1 MDELGALILGERPK
15 EKSLDAS
22 ASNIVAPTKSKNF
35 GKNPQLQADEE
46 KPDALGQLILGGA
59 ESPKQPAQQ
68 KSGAFRG
75 DVANALT
82 KVLEMKQALPATAAS
97 GLDVLAGGI
106 TGLAQL
112 PGYIA
117 GRAFGLSDVEAER
130 ASSKVPQQLAQPIG
144 RMTGM
149 AQTPA
154 YQQSFPTQAAEKFGQ
169 LVQENVVQPIAQKTG
184 LSPIDVGQGVNAAML
199 ALPFAGKPIAKGLA
213 EAKAALPTVRVE
225 TVGKPSGMQSGGAAV
240 ASNEAML
247 NEAVNRASP
256 RLAAELKNLD
266 PKSVNPDVVENYLRA
281 DQFGIQLTKGQATG
295 DPNLISIERNE
306 RGLKPQLAEE
316 YAKQNRALAENA
328 TLIKQKTGEGTH
340 EVNYVGN
347 SERTIESYKEINKD
361 TKTGIKQAYQDLENL
376 GAGKIKVDSKTLGEN
391 ALKAL
396 SENEDIDFLPEKMK
410 NKIEEYANGKEMNFA
425 QLDNFITQTSR
436 ETRKAQRAEDGNA
449 VHALTILR
457 GEIEKLPLIG
467 ETAEAKVVADK
478 ARSLSAKEFGLL
490 DKRKDTDNPV
500 YADIVNG
507 AADTKDF
514 IPKTVF
520 TTKNAPFKKALDL
533 IANKPEALQQLKAGT
548 MDYMIRKSKDAS
560 GNFSTAKFNE
570 FVENLDIN
578 GKGAPLFG
586 EDWQSIK
593 DLAKTGQLIEAQPK
607 GSFVST
613 ANTAPAAAQLAKQY
627 GLKLATKT
635 PIVGGLVEPA
645 MQIRAEQ
652 QMAKQVQETMRP
664 GAGAGVKLK
673 NVGKE

>member
-1 MDELGALILGERPK
+1 
-15 EKSLDAS
+15 
-22 ASNIVAPTKSKNF
+22 
-35 GKNPQLQADEE
+35 
-46 KPDALGQLILGGA
+46 
-59 ESPKQPAQQ
+59 
-68 KSGAFRG
+68 
-75 DVANALT
+75 
-82 KVLEMKQALPATAAS
+82 
-97 GLDVLAGGI
+97 
-106 TGLAQL
+106 
-112 PGYIA
+112 
-117 GRAFGLSDVEAER
+117 
-130 ASSKVPQQLAQPIG
+130 
-144 RMTGM
+144 
-149 AQTPA
+149 
-154 YQQSFPTQAAEKFGQ
+154 
-169 LVQENVVQPIAQKTG
+169 
-184 LSPIDVGQGVNAAML
+184 
-199 ALPFAGKPIAKGLA
+199 
-213 EAKAALPTVRVE
+213 
-225 TVGKPSGMQSGGAAV
+225 
-240 ASNEAML
+240 
-247 NEAVNRASP
+247 
-256 RLAAELKNLD
+256 
-266 PKSVNPDVVENYLRA
+266 
-281 DQFGIQLTKGQATG
+281 
-295 DPNLISIERNE
+295 
-306 RGLKPQLAEE
+306 
-316 YAKQNRALAENA
+316 
-328 TLIKQKTGEGTH
+328 
-340 EVNYVGN
+340 
-347 SERTIESYKEINKD
+347 
-361 TKTGIKQAYQDLENL
+361 
-376 GAGKIKVDSKTLGEN
+376 
-391 ALKAL
+391 
-396 SENEDIDFLPEKMK
+396 MK

-490 DKRKDTDNPV
+490 DKRKDTYNPV

>member
-15 EKSLDAS
+15 QTGSE
-22 ASNIVAPTKSKNF
+22 IIAPSKSKNS

-46 KPDALGQLILGGA
+46 KPDELGQLILGGA
-59 ESPKQPAQQ
+59 QPPQQAQQ
-68 KSGAFRG
+68 VSKQSTGVVSDTLKNLFEAKQQAPAFAASALDVIAGAPSMIAGTIGYGAGRLFGLSPEEATRASQK
-75 DVANALT
+75 VAGQLAAPVGRVTGLAET
-82 KVLEMKQALPATAAS
+82 KAYQQALPTQ
-97 GLDVLAGGI
+97 VME
-106 TGLAQL
+106 
-112 PGYIA
+112 YI
-117 GRAFGLSDVEAER
+117 GKNINEGAE
-130 ASSKVPQQLAQPIG
+130 S
-144 RMTGM
+144 
-149 AQTPA
+149 
-154 YQQSFPTQAAEKFGQ
+154 
-169 LVQENVVQPIAQKTG
+169 IAQKFG
-184 LSPIDVGQGVNAAML
+184 LPVADVQNAINAAMMT
-199 ALPFAGKPIAKGLA
+199 APMAARPIARGLA

-225 TVGKPSGMQSGGAAV
+225 TVKPSGMQSGGAAL

-295 DPNLISIERNE
+295 DPNIISIERNE

-328 TLIKQKTGEGTH
+328 TLIKQKTGEGTN

-396 SENEDIDFLPEKMK
+396 AEKEDIDFLPEKMK

-436 ETRKAQRAEDGNA
+436 ETRKAQRADDGNA

-490 DKRKDTDNPV
+490 DKRKDTYNSV

-507 AADTKDF
+507 ASDSKDF

-520 TTKNAPFKKALDL
+520 TTKNEPFKKALDL
-533 IANKPEALQQLKAGT
+533 IADKPEARQQLKAGT

-635 PIVGGLVEPA
+635 PLVGGLVEPA

-664 GAGAGVKLK
+664 GAGAGIKLK

>member
-1 MDELGALILGERPK
+1 MGAYEAMFGNETSTKKDENL
-15 EKSLDAS
+15 
-22 ASNIVAPTKSKNF
+22 VAPKQSAFT
-35 GKNPQLQADEE
+35 GKNPQLQPEEDELDVIMRGSYERNKQKLAQQPIQQTQQAPKQSTGLVADTLKNLLEAKQQAPAFAASALDVIAGAPSMIAGTVGYGAGRLFGLSPEE
-46 KPDALGQLILGGA
+46 ATRASQKVAGQL
-59 ESPKQPAQQ
+59 
-68 KSGAFRG
+68 
-75 DVANALT
+75 
-82 KVLEMKQALPATAAS
+82 AAPV
-97 GLDVLAGGI
+97 GRA
-106 TGLAQL
+106 TGLAETQ
-112 PGYIA
+112 
-117 GRAFGLSDVEAER
+117 
-130 ASSKVPQQLAQPIG
+130 
-144 RMTGM
+144 
-149 AQTPA
+149 A
-154 YQQSFPTQAAEKFGQ
+154 YQQSLPTQVMEYIGKNINEGAESIAKRFN
-169 LVQENVVQPIAQKTG
+169 LPVPDVQNAI
-184 LSPIDVGQGVNAAML
+184 NAAMMT
-199 ALPFAGKPIAKGLA
+199 APMAARPIARGLA

-225 TVGKPSGMQSGGAAV
+225 TVKPSGMQSGGAAA

-247 NEAVNRASP
+247 SEAVNRASP
-256 RLAAELKNLD
+256 RLAAELKTLD
-266 PKSVNPDVVENYLRA
+266 PKSVNADVVENYLRA

-328 TLIKQKTGEGTH
+328 VLLKQKAGKGTH

-361 TKTGIKQAYQDLENL
+361 SKNGIKQAYQDLENL

-396 SENEDIDFLPEKMK
+396 SEQEDIDFLPEKMK

-436 ETRKAQRAEDGNA
+436 ETRKAQRADDGNA

-457 GEIEKLPLIG
+457 SEIEKLPLIG

-490 DKRKDTDNPV
+490 DKRKDTYNSV

-507 AADTKDF
+507 AADSKDF

-520 TTKNAPFKKALDL
+520 TTKNAPFQKALDL
-533 IANKPEALQQLKAGT
+533 IADKPEARQQLKAGT

-593 DLAKTGQLIEAQPK
+593 DLARTGQLIEAQPK

-627 GLKLATKT
+627 GLKLAAKT
-635 PIVGGLVEPA
+635 PLVGGLVEPA

-664 GAGAGVKLK
+664 GAGAGIKLK
-673 NVGKE
+673 NVGKD